1 MSPRTRSRLGASFV
15 AAIVAALI
23 VPAAAGAA
31 GSVDLRV
38 VDNDGSTLAEYR
50 QYTGTT
56 KIKSS
61 RRATCFGAG
70 NEGSGKRFEVKG
82 RSLIGS
88 LVDAAAHDDS
98 LDPLLI
104 TDKFNDS
111 YGPGLCGVGGE
122 QGEDGQYWNVRS
134 NQVDASNLATD
145 PVSNG
150 DDVLIRQVTFPPG
163 NELVLKGPASAT
175 PGEPFRVK
183 VTQHDSEGTASP
195 AVGATVPGAATPT
208 NANGKAMVTSAKGVA
223 ELRATLAGTTPSN
236 QLDVCVRAN
245 PKRCGDDE
253 NLVVFGTDR
262 GERIAGGT
270 GNDKVKAGGGDDR
283 INLTVG
289 GRDIVNCGGGKDKV
303 IVAKGDRNDKIAGN
317 CERVVRR

>member
-15 AAIVAALI
+15 SALVAILTL
-23 VPAAAGAA
+23 PAAAGAA

-61 RRATCFGAG
+61 RKATCFGEG
-70 NEGSGKRFEVKG
+70 NEGSGDSFKVRG

-88 LVDAAAHDDS
+88 LVDAAEHDS
-98 LDPLLI
+98 ALRPLLI
-104 TDKFNDS
+104 TDKFNVDL
-111 YGPGLCGVGGE
+111 GPGLCGVGGD
-122 QGEDGQYWNVRS
+122 QGEGGQYWNVRS
-134 NQVDASNLATD
+134 NQVDAFNLATD

-195 AVGATVPGAATPT
+195 AVGATVPDAAAPT
-208 NANGKAMVTSAKGVA
+208 NANGKTMVTSAKGVA

-236 QLDVCVRAN
+236 QLDVCVSAN

-253 NLVVFGTDR
+253 NLVIFGSDR
-262 GERIAGGT
+262 GERIAGDS
-270 GNDKVKAGGGDDR
+270 GNDKITARGGDDR
-283 INLTVG
+283 INLTAG
-289 GRDIVNCGGGKDKV
+289 GRDVVNCGGGKDTV
-303 IVAKGDRNDKIAGN
+303 VLAKGDRNDKIAKN
-317 CERVVRR
+317 CERVVRK